1 MKSYNNSLSPGHCNC
16 LQIHL
21 PDSRLDSTIHR
32 LCGYM
37 TAHLPYKT
45 HFWSNQS
52 FCSVKHSRGSPSL
65 TVKAKIPWTSTK
77 RRQETKSKN
86 RDSFS
91 QSVLCLFSPS
101 WPQLHQLHPPPL
113 HSWTSS
119 PGLGGSASLHRL
131 FAGRRYSPFS
141 LIQRPH
147 YFLLR
152 APPAPLSQSNALR
165 TCPYCDLWHCVKRI
179 IWY

>member
-101 WPQLHQLHPPPL
+101 WPQLHQLHPPLSIPGPHLLGWEVQPL
-113 HSWTSS
+113 FTDC
-119 PGLGGSASLHRL
+119 LLAGGILPSL
-131 FAGRRYSPFS
+131 SFS
-141 LIQRPH
+141 DH
-147 YFLLR
+147 TTFY
-152 APPAPLSQSNALR
+152 
-165 TCPYCDLWHCVKRI
+165 
-179 IWY
+179 